1 MRRAAVL
8 AALGLG
14 LATPALP
21 QGGAAGLEGF
31 RAAAL
36 QADAFEIESS
46 RLALERSRNPAIR
59 AHARRMIQDH
69 ARGTQALLSLPRAAP
84 PGPLEGAASAL
95 LGAVTGGA
103 ATAPGP
109 VVLNARQTDML
120 GQLAPESG
128 PAFDALYTQMQVT
141 AHQEAVG
148 LYAAYAQG
156 GSDPAGR
163 ALAQQTLP
171 TLQDHLRAAQR
182 LAAGRAH
189 GPTR

>member
-21 QGGAAGLEGF
+21 QGAASLEGF

-36 QADAFEIESS
+36 QADAFEVESI

-69 ARGTQALLSLPRAAP
+69 ARSTQGLLSLPPAA
-84 PGPLEGAASAL
+84 
-95 LGAVTGGA
+95 
-103 ATAPGP
+103 GP
-109 VVLNARQTDML
+109 VVVNARQTGML

-156 GSDPAGR
+156 
-163 ALAQQTLP
+163 
-171 TLQDHLRAAQR
+171 
-182 LAAGRAH
+182 
-189 GPTR
+189 

>member
-1 MRRAAVL
+1 
-8 AALGLG
+8 
-14 LATPALP
+14 
-21 QGGAAGLEGF
+21 
-31 RAAAL
+31 
-36 QADAFEIESS
+36 
-46 RLALERSRNPAIR
+46 
-59 AHARRMIQDH
+59 
-69 ARGTQALLSLPRAAP
+69 
-84 PGPLEGAASAL
+84 
-95 LGAVTGGA
+95 
-103 ATAPGP
+103 
-109 VVLNARQTDML
+109 ML

-128 PAFDALYTQMQVT
+128 PAFDALYTQMQVS

-148 LYAAYAQG
+148 FYAAYAQG